1 MFVFACVLSTQRNKH
16 TKKSMY
22 CDEIEGLMTLAR
34 GFYFILIKYMFKERK
49 GSFLSED
56 KNILILRMRSF

>member
-34 GFYFILIKYMFKERK
+34 GFYFILIKERK